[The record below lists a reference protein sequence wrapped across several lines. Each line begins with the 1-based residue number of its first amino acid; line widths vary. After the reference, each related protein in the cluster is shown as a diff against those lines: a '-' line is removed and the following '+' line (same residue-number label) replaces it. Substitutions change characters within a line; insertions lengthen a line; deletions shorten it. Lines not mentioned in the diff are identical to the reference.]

1 MRRSRHAAVLAALGI
16 VGWSGAAEAAFTDL
30 QFGKYQVADSQWN
43 PGQCTTT
50 DTCSISSKVPGVAY
64 KIPFSGGQVNWG
76 ANNDRYIAFVPNTG
90 SNAATYPLQMTLF
103 EADGTVVESLGT
115 GRVLTA
121 GLDANGDSYF
131 FFIGNDEWTGQLFS
145 GSVGMDNNGPVTLT
159 GTLAPTLL
167 QLDTFSAN
175 MSTAPLAAG
184 EVFTPNAG
192 GPEPVP
198 VPVAMANLSLLERVL
213 ASTDAIGAMKPLT
226 GSFLNVAE
234 NVAMLEAGTGA
245 ILNRIDGSVS
255 NTLDGVTVATA
266 SVAGSVLAIEEVT
279 VDIGNISTTV
289 LGAVNTGEIG
299 LGVNQDLNEAIAGS
313 SRAVSGKIVQLGGAA
328 DTAVLVA
335 NISTNATSVAGSVV
349 NRFTALNGTVGNIS
363 TTVLGAVN
371 TGTVVSGVNSAINSI
386 QNQIVGG

>member
-1 MRRSRHAAVLAALGI
+1 MQDRIGTTRLLRVSYQKPARKGKASPPPDRDFPLTKACEVAAWTAVQREIETIPQANKMQDNVRLLSDRKSPMRRSRHAAVLAALGI

-184 EVFTPNAG
+184 EVFTPNVG

-198 VPVAMANLSLLERVL
+198 ERWF
-213 ASTDAIGAMKPLT
+213 G
-226 GSFLNVAE
+226 
-234 NVAMLEAGTGA
+234 
-245 ILNRIDGSVS
+245 
-255 NTLDGVTVATA
+255 
-266 SVAGSVLAIEEVT
+266 
-279 VDIGNISTTV
+279 
-289 LGAVNTGEIG
+289 
-299 LGVNQDLNEAIAGS
+299 
-313 SRAVSGKIVQLGGAA
+313 
-328 DTAVLVA
+328 
-335 NISTNATSVAGSVV
+335 
-349 NRFTALNGTVGNIS
+349 
-363 TTVLGAVN
+363 
-371 TGTVVSGVNSAINSI
+371 
-386 QNQIVGG
+386 